1 MNVSSQ
7 RFDKVNPCEYKAEY
21 LNTVHNSRNGT
32 PLAQHVMSYKI
43 RDIHRPAS
51 SEHPELLSRSERI
64 WLFAEEHR
72 SALIIGV
79 LLVCLVAVAIGAIF
93 WLQHQNE
100 QEAFILEHRAA
111 QLYLDRS
118 LDDQGKA
125 HLEEAITLYQQIL
138 DEFPGTSSAELAWY
152 FLGNAHTEQEN
163 YTGAIEDYENY
174 ISSFQNNPTL
184 LGLVFQRLGSAYIFN
199 GQRQKGLDTYTQV
212 LNLPDALNKDQVLFE
227 LAKLEEAENHTEQAL
242 TYYKQLQDHYPAS
255 PYINEATMHIRVLE
269 PPQEPSE
276 DTPGE
281 DPTTAP
287 EDQSTKETEE

>member
-1 MNVSSQ
+1 
-7 RFDKVNPCEYKAEY
+7 
-21 LNTVHNSRNGT
+21 
-32 PLAQHVMSYKI
+32 MSYKI
-43 RDIHRPAS
+43 RDINRPAS

-79 LLVCLVAVAIGAIF
+79 LLVCLVAVAIGALF

-100 QEAFILEHRAA
+100 QEALVLEHRAA

-118 LDDQGKA
+118 LDDPEQGKA
-125 HLEEAITLYQQIL
+125 NLEEAITLYQQIL
-138 DEFPGTSSAELAWY
+138 DEFPRSSSAELAWY
-152 FLGNAHTEQEN
+152 FLGNARTEQEN
-163 YTGAIEDYENY
+163 YTGAIEAYENY

-242 TYYKQLQDHYPAS
+242 TYYKQLQDQYPAS
-255 PYINEATMHIRVLE
+255 PYINEATMRLRVLE
-269 PPQEPSE
+269 PPQELSE

-281 DPTTAP
+281 DPTTAT
-287 EDQSTKETEE
+287 EEQLTEETEE